1 MSGSTQQYYN
11 GAYMEENFHDI
22 TTKIRQRKKPTTST
36 DKEGVQG
43 SFKKKTPKNNTTHTL
58 LYSNIYEF
66 AGNLEGILNV
76 HYVGLIV

>member
-1 MSGSTQQYYN
+1 MIS
-11 GAYMEENFHDI
+11 
-22 TTKIRQRKKPTTST
+22 RQKS
-36 DKEGVQG
+36 DKEKNLRHPLI
-43 SFKKKTPKNNTTHTL
+43 KKEFRAHSKQKTSKNNTTHTL